1 MSIVN
6 QVTSTS
12 SAVSASQGIGSK
24 GKAVT
29 GASGVFG
36 QSLSKSMNGEMESAQ
51 TSSLTLEGG
60 NSLFSLISNEDE
72 EDTLIKIVDSI
83 FSDRESLDLAFENNP
98 EMLQNLEAL
107 IQQIYSLLNG
117 MHKESPDNPELVN
130 ANSIT
135 SIDLSEH
142 PTVARFV
149 LQDALTQIITIVREP
164 KILGVKEQTEFR
176 HLIQQIQNQLQDSGM
191 DVTNEGWKA
200 LNSLLSSEAD
210 AEIKTSNHLEKF
222 EQIKLVSSQN
232 PNPHNDLETATS
244 EIFDVENDQG
254 IITAGELSLRTSGT
268 KILKSAEPVMQ
279 ASNFAKDMTQFVVGK
294 LDIVQKDG
302 LSEAII
308 SLRPEHLGKL
318 DVQISMQNGH
328 LVARFMTEHTM
339 AKDLLEQQIMQLRT
353 SLQSQGIQVERIEVT
368 QNSSLGSQMNQDGGR
383 QSGGH
388 SQQQRRSREREE
400 HSEEAILTASIQE
413 ELRNWRSDHEE
424 ENLVVR
430 DSFTAEA

>member
-12 SAVSASQGIGSK
+12 AAVPASQGTGAK

-51 TSSLTLEGG
+51 TSSLTLGGG
-60 NSLFSLISNEDE
+60 NTLFSLISNEDE
-72 EDTLIKIVDSI
+72 EDSLIKIVDSI
-83 FSDRESLDLAFENNP
+83 FSDHESLDSALENNP
-98 EMLQNLEAL
+98 EMLQNLQVL

-117 MHKESPDNPELVN
+117 MQKDSPDNLEVVN
-130 ANSIT
+130 ANSI
-135 SIDLSEH
+135 SNLDLSEH

-149 LQDALTQIITIVREP
+149 LQDALTQIITIVKEP
-164 KILGVKEQTEFR
+164 KVLGIKDQTEFR
-176 HLIQQIQNQLQDSGM
+176 HLIQQIQSQLQDSGM
-191 DVTNEGWKA
+191 DVSTNEGWKM

-210 AEIKTSNHLEKF
+210 AKIKTSNHLEEF
-222 EQIKLVSSQN
+222 EQIRLVSSQN
-232 PNPHNDLETATS
+232 SNPHNDLETGTS
-244 EIFDVENDQG
+244 EIFGEENDKG

-268 KILKSAEPVMQ
+268 KVLKSAEPVMQ
-279 ASNFAKDMTQFVVGK
+279 ASNFAKEMTQFVVGK
-294 LDIVQKDG
+294 LDIVQRNG

-318 DVQISMQNGH
+318 DVQISLQNGH

-400 HSEEAILTASIQE
+400 HSEEAILTASMQE

-424 ENLVVR
+424 GNLVR